1 MLTDVACREAKPGAR
16 ERKLADA
23 HGLYLSV
30 LPSGFKGWRY
40 KYRYGGKEKRLV
52 LGAYPLIT
60 LKAARALRDDARRSL
75 AAGIDPGEIKRSA
88 KARAA
93 AGTSF
98 QEIAL
103 AWHKQKRPG
112 LVPRYAAEVLRRL
125 EADAFPAIGRVAI
138 GEIDAPRVLALLRR
152 IEGRGALTMAHEVR
166 GHLSE
171 IFVWA
176 IAAGLAE
183 TDPAAIVRKALAPV
197 NAGRRAAV
205 VTIDEARALITAI
218 DAVPRARL
226 LTKLASRLLALTAV
240 RPGVLRLA
248 ERTEFSDL
256 DGEAPAWRI
265 PAAKMK
271 LSLAR
276 KSDSVWDF
284 TVPLSP
290 AAAATVRAAAAASR
304 HRTWLFPGPSNLG
317 PISDSTLSQLY
328 LDAGYRGRHV
338 PHGWRAAFSTIMNE
352 RAAQQDRPADRAIID
367 LMLAHQPEG
376 VEAAYNR
383 AAYMQRRRAIAS
395 EWADLLLQGVTA
407 AEALR

>member
-1 MLTDVACREAKPGAR
+1 MLTDAACREAKPGSK
-16 ERKLADA
+16 ERKLTDA

-30 LPSGFKGWRY
+30 LPSGFKGWRF

-52 LGAYPLIT
+52 FGAYPLIS
-60 LKAARALRDDARRSL
+60 LKLARAKRDDARRSL
-75 AAGIDPGEIKRSA
+75 AAGIDPAEVKRSA

-98 QEIAL
+98 KEIAL
-103 AWHKQKRPG
+103 AWHKQKRSS

-125 EADAFPAIGRVAI
+125 QADAFPAIGRVAI
-138 GEIDAPRVLALLRR
+138 GEIDAPKVLALLRK
-152 IEGRGALTMAHEVR
+152 IEARGARTMAHEVR

-176 IAAGLAE
+176 ISAGLAQ
-183 TDPAAIVRKALAPV
+183 TDPAATVRKALAPV

-205 VTIDEARALITAI
+205 VTIGEARELVQAI
-218 DAVPRARL
+218 DALRRARV

-248 ERTEFSDL
+248 ERSEFSDL
-256 DGEAPAWRI
+256 DGKEPTWRI
-265 PAAKMK
+265 PATKMK

-276 KSDSVWDF
+276 KGDSVWDF

-290 AAAATVRAAAAASR
+290 AAAATARAAAAASR
-304 HRTWLFPGPSNLG
+304 HRTWLFPGPSNTG

-338 PHGWRAAFSTIMNE
+338 PHGWRASFSTIMNE
-352 RAAQQDRPADRAIID
+352 RAAQQDRPGDRAIID

-383 AAYMQRRRAIAS
+383 AAYMQRRRALATEWS
-395 EWADLLLQGVTA
+395 ELLLEGLP
-407 AEALR
+407 EPDELR